1 MSIPLSLY
9 IHIPWCVQKC
19 PYCDFNSHPL
29 KTASV
34 PEKDYIARLLLD
46 IQDDIRRFAID
57 RPLNSIFI
65 GGGTPSLFSGSGI
78 RQILDGIRTQI
89 DMTSNIEITLEANP
103 GTVDEAH
110 FRDYFRA
117 GINRLSVGIQSFN
130 AEQLQRLGRIHNPI
144 DAERAVKTAQD
155 IGFNNLNIDIMFGLP
170 EQTATQAMID
180 IEKGIALNTEHLSYY
195 QLTLEPNTAFAH
207 RPPLLPEE
215 EHIDTRFK
223 MASQRL
229 VADNFCRYEVSAWSR
244 GRQARHN
251 LNYWEHG
258 DYLGIGAGAHG
269 KITLEEN
276 GAKHIIRT
284 TKPRSPKA
292 YLQQPSTP
300 LSIAPEFRSERI
312 VPESDKAFEFMLNTL
327 RLANGFERRLML
339 ERGLFSEQS
348 VMPIL
353 KGFAQKELLNIDTK
367 YIRPTELGY
376 RFVNEMVEKFI

>member
-19 PYCDFNSHPL
+19 PYCDFNSHTL

-292 YLQQPSTP
+292 YLQQPSTS